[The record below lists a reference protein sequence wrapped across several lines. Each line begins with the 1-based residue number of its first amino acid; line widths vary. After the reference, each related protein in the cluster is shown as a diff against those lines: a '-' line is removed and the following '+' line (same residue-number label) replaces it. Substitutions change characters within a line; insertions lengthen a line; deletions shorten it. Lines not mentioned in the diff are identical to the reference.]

1 MAKKLIKEM
10 LLTYMFDNYD
20 KSIDIKTFCDKFIL
34 SIQKDIIKNPIVYV
48 SKYKDIKTGKE
59 YLKAKS
65 FLPISI
71 DKQKELIVYIGA
83 LKDFPNGTRDESA
96 KLVAKRKVIKRIEKL
111 ICQ

>member
-1 MAKKLIKEM
+1 MSKSQIKNEIV
-10 LLTYMFDNYD
+10 TYMLDNYN
-20 KSIDIKTFCDKFIL
+20 KSTDIKTFCDKLIL

-59 YLKAKS
+59 YLKAKA

-71 DKQKELIVYIGA
+71 DKQKELIVYVGA

-96 KLVAKRKVIKRIEKL
+96 KLIAKRKVIKRIEKL
-111 ICQ
+111 IC